1 MIVQHVKLLLFFCM
15 KRTNEEVFL
24 MGVSISLRGAILLGV
39 TLGADVNTSMGAE
52 IIRCPE
58 WQSLATADRSA
69 VVRASATPAENFDTT
84 LARTRATLDAATG
97 APLDAAGLRGQS
109 VAVTTTALP
118 APCTYTVRPTDTLSR
133 IAAAQLG
140 DAALYPQIIAANR
153 TTLRD
158 PNILT
163 VGSALTLPCGG
174 PSSAAVQGGADAP
187 TASPTP
193 QPAPVPTW
201 TARKGDTFTST
212 VQNWA
217 ERAGYTV
224 VVETTEQWRFDVE
237 VSEQGSFRDVLGR
250 VVRGLGAQGVPPVV
264 QVFSNNVIKIGL

>member
-1 MIVQHVKLLLFFCM
+1 MKLSLILLFCF
-15 KRTNEEVFL
+15 
-24 MGVSISLRGAILLGV
+24 GAASAS
-39 TLGADVNTSMGAE
+39 AD
-52 IIRCPE
+52 IIRCPD
-58 WQSLATADRSA
+58 WQALAADDRSA
-69 VVRASATPAENFDTT
+69 VVRASATPPENFEAT

-97 APLDAAGLRGQS
+97 APLDGAGLRGQS
-109 VAVTTTALP
+109 SAVTTTALP
-118 APCTYTVRPTDTLSR
+118 ASCTYVVRPTDTLSR

-140 DAALYPQIIAANR
+140 DAGRYPEIIAANR
-153 TTLRD
+153 ATLRD

-163 VGSALTLPCGG
+163 VGSTLTLPCGG
-174 PSSAAVQGGADAP
+174 PSTAAAQGDVGAP
-187 TASPTP
+187 SASPAP

-212 VQNWA
+212 VQKWA

-224 VVETTEQWRFDVE
+224 VVETTEQWKFDVD

-264 QVFSNNVIKIGL
+264 QIFSNNVIKIGL

>member
-1 MIVQHVKLLLFFCM
+1 MRFGYLYFATLI
-15 KRTNEEVFL
+15 
-24 MGVSISLRGAILLGV
+24 GASSAS
-39 TLGADVNTSMGAE
+39 AD
-52 IIRCPE
+52 IIRCPD
-58 WQSLATADRSA
+58 WQALAAADRSA
-69 VVRASATPAENFDTT
+69 VVRASATPGENFDAT

-109 VAVTTTALP
+109 AAVTTTALP
-118 APCTYTVRPTDTLSR
+118 ASCSYVVRPADTLSR

-140 DAALYPQIIAANR
+140 DAARYPEIISLNR

-163 VGSALTLPCGG
+163 VGSTLSLPCSG
-174 PSSAAVQGGADAP
+174 PSAAAAQGGAGAP
-187 TASPTP
+187 SASPAP

-212 VQNWA
+212 VQKWA

-224 VVETTEQWRFDVE
+224 VVETTEQWKFDVD
-237 VSEQGSFRDVLGR
+237 VTEQGSFRDVLGR

>member
-1 MIVQHVKLLLFFCM
+1 MDKLIFTYSLLFGWAAA
-15 KRTNEEVFL
+15 TA
-24 MGVSISLRGAILLGV
+24 S
-39 TLGADVNTSMGAE
+39 AE
-52 IIRCPE
+52 IIRCPD

-69 VVRASATPAENFDTT
+69 VVRASATPAENFDAT

-97 APLDAAGLRGQS
+97 APLDGAGLRGQS
-109 VAVTTTALP
+109 TAATTTALP
-118 APCTYTVRPTDTLSR
+118 TSCSYTVRSGDTLSR

-140 DAALYPQIIAANR
+140 DAARYPELIAANR

-163 VGSALTLPCGG
+163 VGSTLTLPCGG
-174 PSSAAVQGGADAP
+174 PSSAAVQGDAGAP
-187 TASPTP
+187 SASPTP
-193 QPAPVPTW
+193 EPASVPTW
-201 TARKGDTFTST
+201 TARKGEMFTST
-212 VQNWA
+212 IQKWA

-224 VVETTEQWRFDVE
+224 VVETTEQWVFDVD

-264 QVFSNNVIKIGL
+264 QVFSNNVVKIGL